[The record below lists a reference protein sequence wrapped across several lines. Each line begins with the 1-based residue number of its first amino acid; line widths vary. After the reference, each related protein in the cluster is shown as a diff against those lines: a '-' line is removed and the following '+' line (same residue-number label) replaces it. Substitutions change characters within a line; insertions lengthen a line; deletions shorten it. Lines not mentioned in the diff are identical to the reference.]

1 MGKGKKNMSAV
12 ANALFLLKRAYKL
25 NPKGVLI
32 KIPIIVL
39 QVALKFIPLLLL
51 REILNRIQLHTDI
64 KSILYLVGTYGLF
77 MLVCWLLN
85 EYFSNLDNRQNDQT
99 ARIMSIDITKQI
111 IKLPYADVE
120 APQTRTF
127 LQMIKNNM
135 SVSDL
140 LTAASNIF
148 MQVLV
153 LGGLVGIIC
162 TLQPVVL
169 VLILA
174 VISLRFLIKK
184 LTRKLWN
191 KWRTPINSKYRQ
203 LNYLLSVFQDPSY
216 GKEIRINGLQSWI
229 SQKKAQ
235 AEDEYIRVM
244 SDYNK
249 QLQKRNLFVEV
260 SLIIQELMVYLL
272 LAYKTFFQG
281 MMIGDFSMYIS
292 GISSFSSAFSS
303 IIDNSSNILKSGDFF
318 ALYRELLEK
327 NKEETSGQNAQ
338 AISIPSAITIK
349 FDHVSFHYPS
359 NEKLILDDICLE
371 LKTGKS
377 LSIVGM
383 NGAGKT
389 TLVKLLCRFYK
400 PTAGT
405 ISLNDMDIFSIPQ
418 DVYRKLLG
426 VVFQDYKLFAFSVA
440 ENISLSVEND
450 ENKVCDVLVKCGL
463 NEKIKRLPTGL
474 NTSMSKI
481 LDDSGVEFSGG
492 ESQRIEL
499 CRVLYKDP
507 AIVILDEPTASLD
520 PVNEYELYKMMYE
533 YTKHKCSIFISHR
546 LASTRFTDEIAV
558 LSDGRIA
565 EIGTFDDL
573 VEKEHGIFKEM
584 FEMQSAYYVR

>member
-1 MGKGKKNMSAV
+1 MEKGKKNISAV
-12 ANALFLLKRAYKL
+12 ANAWFLLKRAYKL
-25 NPKGVLI
+25 NPNGVLI

-64 KSILYLVGTYGLF
+64 KTILYLVGIYGLS
-77 MLVCWLLN
+77 MLICWLLN
-85 EYFSNLDNRQNDQT
+85 EYYSNLDNRQNEHT

-111 IKLPYADVE
+111 IKLPYSDVE

-127 LQMIKNNM
+127 LQMIENNM

-148 MQVLV
+148 MQALV
-153 LGGLVGIIC
+153 LGGLVGMIC

-169 VLILA
+169 VLIAA
-174 VISLRFLIKK
+174 VLLMRSFVKK

-191 KWRTPINSKYRQ
+191 KWRTPINSKYRK
-203 LNYLLSVFQDPSY
+203 LNYLLSVFQNSSY

-229 SQKKAQ
+229 SQKRAQ
-235 AEDEYIRVM
+235 SEDEYIRVM

-249 QLQKRNLFVEV
+249 QLQKRNLLVEL
-260 SLIIQELMVYLL
+260 SLVIQELLIYLL

-281 MMIGDFSMYIS
+281 MMIGDFSMYVS

-327 NKEETSGQNAQ
+327 NEDETNLQPF
-338 AISIPSAITIK
+338 SIPSAITIK

-359 NEKLILDDICLE
+359 NEKLILDDVCLE

-400 PTAGT
+400 PTSGT
-405 ISLNDMDIFSIPQ
+405 ISVNGTDIFSIPQ

-440 ENISLSVEND
+440 ENISLSAESD
-450 ENKVCDVLVKCGL
+450 ENKVGDVLVKCGL
-463 NEKIKRLPTGL
+463 EEKIKRLPTGL

-499 CRVLYKDP
+499 CRVLYKNP

-533 YTKHKCSIFISHR
+533 YTKDKCSVFISHR
-546 LASTRFTDEIAV
+546 LASTRVTDEIVV

-565 EIGTFDDL
+565 EIGTFDKL
-573 VEKEHGIFKEM
+573 VKKVNGIFKEM